1 MNHSLIEEIYQ
12 KKISEKSEDRD
23 NLLKLTSHRLYG
35 EKIHYALELI
45 QNADDEEASSITF
58 IFDKDK
64 VTVINDSKP
73 FDKDDVWAICSVKP
87 GRKRNKIGFFGIGF
101 KSVFNITNAPQIIS
115 GQYTH
120 YWNKRRVVTY
130 RGIYLNG
137 LLTTPMIF
145 KVYSKQCMTPDV
157 ILERRELRGIV
168 DTGSETSVW
177 KTGSTN

>member
-1 MNHSLIEEIYQ
+1 MNQWNHSLIEEIYQ

-64 VTVINDSKP
+64 VTVINDGKP
-73 FDKDDVWAICSVKP
+73 FDEDDVWAICSVKP

-115 GQYTH
+115 GQYNFRIKD
-120 YWNKRRVVTY
+120 YIYPEPSSSLPPEIKRCYTQGKGAIFILPYVD
-130 RGIYLNG
+130 G
-137 LLTTPMIF
+137 LANP
-145 KVYSKQCMTPDV
+145 S
-157 ILERRELRGIV
+157 ELIE
-168 DTGSETSVW
+168 SLCPICI
-177 KTGSTN
+177 K